1 MLRLGKLPR
10 HYSGETLMKKG
21 TKKLVLAK
29 ETVRR
34 LQELASAKGG
44 TGTVFFCNPTAL
56 GCGNPTVLGCTTSE
70 PPYVCAIEDGG

>member
-1 MLRLGKLPR
+1 
-10 HYSGETLMKKG
+10 MKKG

-44 TGTVFFCNPTAL
+44 TVEVLC
-56 GCGNPTVLGCTTSE
+56 NPTVLGCTMSE
-70 PPYVCAIEDGG
+70 PPNVCPMEETVGRDC